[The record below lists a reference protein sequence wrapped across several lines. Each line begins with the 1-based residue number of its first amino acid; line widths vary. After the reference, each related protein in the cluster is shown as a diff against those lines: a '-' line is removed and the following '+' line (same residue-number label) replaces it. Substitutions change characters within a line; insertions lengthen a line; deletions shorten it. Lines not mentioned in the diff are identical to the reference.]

1 MGYNYFVTK
10 MFHHFNIP
18 MGVGKTGRPKQLF
31 TLNTLEKCECIEE
44 KGNPLS
50 KVSQLIKEQDK
61 LKHELVAMV
70 VLVIN
75 MEAEIA
81 QSANKGTL

>member
-18 MGVGKTGRPKQLF
+18 MGVGKTGHPKQLF
-31 TLNTLEKCECIEE
+31 TLNTLEKCECIEG

-50 KVSQLIKEQDK
+50 KVSHLIMEQDQ
-61 LKHELVAMV
+61 LKHELAAMT

-75 MEAEIA
+75 KDTESA
-81 QSANKGTL
+81 QSANRGT